1 MKKFLFTLVAL
12 FAGSTAFASSYLGA
26 PDMELTEAQLGTTI
40 NLDLYAYFGE
50 MVSAYEVFVGT
61 GVDDAFQEGVM
72 PEGLEVTAMSQLGTA
87 KITYIGY
94 VYNED
99 DDEYSYQETVC
110 TPSFSTSGN
119 YHGLA
124 ITSALDTEYALIDG
138 EYVSCVAIKWKPGTF
153 KMLRLKVAVAADFK
167 GGDVVI
173 KTVPACGQDPRGPI
187 CESVPYYDVVTL
199 SVPQAQTPE
208 EFIGTAEVAFTENV
222 ATIHYTSNDP
232 NAEVVVTVN
241 GTETEVNWNRAEGT
255 ATWTAPINTTPGQY
269 SYTVK
274 LTVTPDGV
282 NYVGDAVSA
291 QDTYAYEVLEKTA
304 TPVITIVEEHHNWV
318 SFDVD
323 GDGTV
328 LVYVDGN
335 LVEPA
340 EDGHYYVYASTEAD
354 VTYVVTA
361 TAQENGKLIS
371 DTATETIEIAKWDA
385 VNELV
390 NGKTIANVRYFNMA
404 GQEMQSVNGMTIKVI
419 TYTDGTTSAVKVM
432 K

>member
-1 MKKFLFTLVAL
+1 MKKFLFTLAAL
-12 FAGSTAFASSYLGA
+12 MMAGSAMANDYFYLADFEVPQSALGA
-26 PDMELTEAQLGTTI
+26 SGAAGRIFVDVKAHFD
-40 NLDLYAYFGE
+40 NY
-50 MVSAYEVFVGT
+50 VSAWQVDFEV
-61 GVDDAFQEGVM
+61 
-72 PEGLEVTAMSQLGTA
+72 PEGLTIAAHRAGTDL
-87 KITYIGY
+87 TL
-94 VYNED
+94 
-99 DDEYSYQETVC
+99 
-110 TPSFSTSGN
+110 
-119 YHGLA
+119 HGLDDFGDPKDF
-124 ITSALDTEYALIDG
+124 TPNLKVSADKLRVIVASDEAGYTEDGEMYGAMKWAPGEYAQMWQ
-138 EYVSCVAIKWKPGTF
+138 VVFNAT
-153 KMLRLKVAVAADFK
+153 ADFA
-167 GGDVVI
+167 GGAVKV
-173 KTVPACGQDPRGPI
+173 KTQPACGQDTRPGVTPTNGVTTDFDDLPA
-187 CESVPYYDVVTL
+187 CVVT
-199 SVPQAQTPE
+199 VEGATPTPE
-208 EFIGTAEVAFTENV
+208 DFVGTASVVFNENV
-222 ATIHYTSNDP
+222 ATISYTSNDP
-232 NAEVVVTVN
+232 NADVVVTVN
-241 GTETEVNWNRAEGT
+241 GTETEVNWNRAAGT

-274 LTVTPDGV
+274 LTVTPDGE
-282 NYVGDAVSA
+282 NFVGEPVSA

-318 SFDVD
+318 SFDVE

-340 EDGHYYVYASTEAD
+340 ADGHYYVYASTEAD

-361 TAQENGKLIS
+361 TAQENGKEIS

>member
-1 MKKFLFTLVAL
+1 MKKFLFTLAAL
-12 FAGSTAFASSYLGA
+12 FMAGSAFANDYWYVT
-26 PDMELTEAQLGTTI
+26 P
-40 NLDLYAYFGE
+40 F
-50 MVSAYEVFVGT
+50 
-61 GVDDAFQEGVM
+61 
-72 PEGLEVTAMSQLGTA
+72 EVTADMCGTTVEVPVA
-87 KITYIGY
+87 AHFESRVSSGQFEIFLPEGFEIVDYLEG
-94 VYNED
+94 ED
-99 DDEYSYQETVC
+99 ATISYFTATGRERTVDAGF
-110 TPSFSTSGN
+110 TTTNNKEFIV
-119 YHGLA
+119 
-124 ITSALDTEYALIDG
+124 ITSATVQGYYQVDG
-138 EYVSCVAIKWKPGTF
+138 AWTSYGAIKWEPGEYDE
-153 KMLRLKVAVAADFK
+153 MLLIYVAIPADFDYTQK
-167 GGDVVI
+167 NVEMSI
-173 KTVPACGQDPRGPI
+173 YSQPACGQDPRGNTTNGETSTNITYINEATTP
-187 CESVPYYDVVTL
+187 
-199 SVPQAQTPE
+199 TPE
-208 EFIGTAEVAFTENV
+208 AFVGTASVVFNENV
-222 ATIHYTSNDP
+222 ATISYTSNDP
-232 NAEVVVTVN
+232 NADVVVTVN
-241 GTETEVNWNRAEGT
+241 GTETEVNWNRAAGT

-274 LTVTPDGV
+274 LTVTPDGE
-282 NYVGDAVSA
+282 NFVGEPVSA

-361 TAQENGKLIS
+361 TAQENGKEIS